1 MFEYMIEVNH
11 LLPYFEQAGLT
22 DIDRIFVK
30 ELIFGE
36 LNRQTS
42 AEAWPYRGRDIS
54 KSFLYE
60 IVSNKLTGID
70 VDKFDYFARDSF
82 HLGTKISFEHLR
94 FIKFYR
100 VIQVQDGKRHLC
112 LRDKVILHCRSC

>member
-1 MFEYMIEVNH
+1 MFDYMIEVNH

-36 LNRQTS
+36 LNKQAS
-42 AEAWPYRGRDIS
+42 VEIWPYRGRDIS

-60 IVSNKLTGID
+60 VWIE
-70 VDKFDYFARDSF
+70 R
-82 HLGTKISFEHLR
+82 
-94 FIKFYR
+94 
-100 VIQVQDGKRHLC
+100 
-112 LRDKVILHCRSC
+112 